1 MAMEN
6 QELTGLA
13 YMYGFYYF
21 FIIRFSILAF
31 CATLISL
38 LDNRTTNLP
47 LELSGTSCICI
58 GLITVQN
65 LYPCSDLALH
75 MPGR

>member
-13 YMYGFYYF
+13 YMYGFFLYF
-21 FIIRFSILAF
+21 YIFFFIIIRFSILAF

-38 LDNRTTNLP
+38 LDNRTQ
-47 LELSGTSCICI
+47 IC
-58 GLITVQN
+58 
-65 LYPCSDLALH
+65 H
-75 MPGR
+75 